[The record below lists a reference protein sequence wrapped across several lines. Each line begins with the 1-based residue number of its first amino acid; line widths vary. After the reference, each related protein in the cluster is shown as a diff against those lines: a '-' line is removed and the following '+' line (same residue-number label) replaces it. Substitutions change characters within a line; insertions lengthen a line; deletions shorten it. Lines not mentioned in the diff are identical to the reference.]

1 MAWQRPAGPA
11 GRTPSRESS
20 LTQFRRRL
28 TALTIPSSLPDQLG
42 ALKYACSSKHIER
55 PSTSALPVRPY
66 LYVLH
71 ISRLL
76 SSDTRVDLCMS
87 DFSRIAMAEF
97 QLHAMPYIR
106 RVREQTLVRTYAFE
120 KHQCV
125 TDEREN
131 FESFC
136 DILCITH
143 LTLGNRRAR
152 GLLTETTA
160 TELLT
165 ELPLGQRYFNVSSR
179 LL

>member
-1 MAWQRPAGPA
+1 
-11 GRTPSRESS
+11 
-20 LTQFRRRL
+20 
-28 TALTIPSSLPDQLG
+28 
-42 ALKYACSSKHIER
+42 
-55 PSTSALPVRPY
+55 
-66 LYVLH
+66 
-71 ISRLL
+71 
-76 SSDTRVDLCMS
+76 MS

-97 QLHAMPYIR
+97 QLHAMPNIR

-120 KHQCV
+120 KHQGV
-125 TDEREN
+125 TDEREK

-160 TELLT
+160 AELLT
-165 ELPLGQRYFNVSSR
+165 EFLLGKRYFNVSSR